1 MPSYTLQCGHTHDLT
16 DCVKR
21 AMSLDNSRA
30 ICHVC
35 NTPFS
40 SIEACYLDLV
50 DTTKMTLAEFIQ
62 SEEDYLVR
70 RAAELA
76 ALPPRPPMLPECS
89 GICKSGKKCTKVAM
103 RSSGVFC
110 NVHIPK

>member
-1 MPSYTLQCGHTHDLT
+1 
-16 DCVKR
+16 
-21 AMSLDNSRA
+21 MSLDNSRA

-40 SIEACYLDLV
+40 SIEACYLDLA
-50 DTTKMTLAEFIQ
+50 DTTQITLEEFIRIQ
-62 SEEDYLVR
+62 EENLAR
-70 RAAELA
+70 RKVATL
-76 ALPPRPPMLPECS
+76 PPMLPQCS
-89 GICKSGKKCTKVAM
+89 GICKSGKKCIKVAM